1 MFLVHRAGRDTAGIT
16 WCVDAP
22 LIAEDKCDR
31 TFQHHHAR
39 VEVMRVSLT
48 VGIRV
53 YSALADFV
61 ALAPQVGFE
70 FGSIHL
76 KPLSGSGTAKPLKLG
91 VGDAP

>member
-1 MFLVHRAGRDTAGIT
+1 
-16 WCVDAP
+16 
-22 LIAEDKCDR
+22 
-31 TFQHHHAR
+31 
-39 VEVMRVSLT
+39 MRVSRT
-48 VGIRV
+48 VDIRV

-70 FGSIHL
+70 FGSVHL